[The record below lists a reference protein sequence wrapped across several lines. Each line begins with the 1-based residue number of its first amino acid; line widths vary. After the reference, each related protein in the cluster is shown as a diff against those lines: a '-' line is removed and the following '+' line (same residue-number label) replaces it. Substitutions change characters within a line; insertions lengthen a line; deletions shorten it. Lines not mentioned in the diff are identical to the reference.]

1 MKKEQFQELMGCLNG
16 ISSRREAIEDAVSAT
31 EAVADHASTLVTV
44 AGELRRIQSAIKDA
58 LPVTINDLDDVHK
71 VLQDVKLALTSD

>member
-16 ISSRREAIEDAVSAT
+16 ISSRLEAIEDAVSASD
-31 EAVADHASTLVTV
+31 AVADYASTLVTL

-58 LPVTINDLDDVHK
+58 LPITIHDLDDIHR